1 MCVQNKT
8 TNKTTNLGTN
18 NAMNNA
24 WKESTNKQTFGRGYE
39 RTNRVTNRRGLQVN
53 ERTNKRESR
62 LCDYCDNKGTHRIVD
77 ATEWVTRACTE
88 HLMQATEHAENIRF
102 VMMEKANK
110 QINKPKVIDV
120 TLEGGLLDTLK
131 P

>member
-1 MCVQNKT
+1 MFAQDKT
-8 TNKTTNLGTN
+8 TNKATNERTY
-18 NAMNNA
+18 NAMNNTR
-24 WKESTNKQTFGRGYE
+24 KRGVNKHTFGRGYK

-77 ATEWVTRACTE
+77 ATEWITRACTE

-120 TLEGGLLDTLK
+120 TLEGGLLDTLL